1 MHRILFT
8 ILSIFFSMSLLA
20 QSDLVF
26 FSRRGE
32 VFYVY
37 LNGVQQNI
45 EPGSIISI
53 KDVPAPNYRVK
64 VRFHYERQSPP
75 IEKEIFFKQGR
86 EVNYVI
92 EQNKEGKF
100 EIKFYS
106 QVPKVGFKDT
116 LLNHQIVDYTKIP
129 LEERLNRENCDTAK
143 RN

>member
-1 MHRILFT
+1 MHRIFFI
-8 ILSIFFSMSLLA
+8 ILSIFFSLNLLG

-37 LNGVQQNI
+37 LNGIQQNI

-64 VRFHYERQSPP
+64 VRFHYKKQSSP
-75 IEKEIFFKQGR
+75 IGKEIFFNLGR
-86 EVNYVI
+86 EINYVI

-106 QVPKVGFKDT
+106 EVPKVGFKDT
-116 LLNHQIVDYTKIP
+116 LLNHQILNYTRIP
-129 LEERLNRENCDTAK
+129 IEGRLKPQENDSTTLK
-143 RN
+143 